1 MENKNVNAKTKHATY
16 CMRHLVYTFII
27 WQQVLSGN

>member
-1 MENKNVNAKTKHATY
+1 MEENNVNVGTKHATT

-27 WQQVLSGN
+27 WEQV